1 MSTTERSVE
10 PNNTF
15 INKVRVGTSP
25 PLKSR
30 RDRFSYGYK
39 KSSEDGKIRIQKVI
53 LDSLKE
59 SDGLPAL
66 VYPQDYIFDI
76 AHLRTNGNLGELID
90 DMSNITNPEERFEM
104 VKSENRILRER
115 LHNALQREMK
125 AIKTFQKLAH
135 DNRLMHLKLKEYEN
149 ANKTRSLISDINE
162 DESRLLVNGNGCL
175 PVRTCNGG
183 HRKNARLTLDDIPTR
198 TRVDQS
204 TSTTDLSKILRDQST
219 STEDISAD
227 ALGTGEDVRKSNDDN
242 ESIKKNWKRGKS
254 MLGSEHRRELFKAKS
269 SPSIMKGAEDDD
281 LMTSLDVRVRSASLG
296 SQGSDRIDDYSL
308 NMSKRSSSSETIDSS
323 VNVMI
328 LPLNRRLSEKKII
341 SFPSNLDVVNEES
354 DFKDSKSG
362 VERSSLSSEMTQSA
376 SSDLESNSPCYTPTL
391 QKEFPEKLLAPLQ
404 TLQLHSKSLP
414 SALNQRQNPFQGNND
429 ENNVVTSKEKQST
442 SPRSLRRK
450 TVDFPRLKS
459 VQHHLSTRS
468 LPSETFK
475 SDRKSKKSES
485 RKETKRESSS
495 DDSDKEE
502 SVTSPTNRR
511 RQRYNANNPV
521 ADDIRKFQK
530 MLSTG
535 QIPQP
540 SHESDDEGDI
550 IQAYEAARSE
560 RHNCRRGSAVVQM
573 PASSVQMDLHVT
585 TEEPSG
591 NSMKRRLTGSHLALE
606 DKRSSRWTSILKN
619 KKKLLLQK
627 DRLRMSEDLKEY
639 LSTITRSAH
648 ISSETELSLY
658 KDSHWTHLMSV
669 TDETGKSR
677 RLSQVDNISLPES
690 EMKRREAVW
699 ELFHSEV
706 VYLTAH
712 LLVLKECFLEPLLDI
727 QNKGFLVSIDDK
739 KLFSNLEELCEVS
752 AKFAKDLLHLFKNEQ
767 KDQFGSTA
775 SVVTAFTKFKWT
787 VHPQY
792 ERYCLSYAKTLHY
805 LETLKQT
812 EHVPDFLKW
821 CESDPRCNRL
831 KLTDLLVAPFQH
843 LTKYPLLLKNIR
855 KRTSEADQQHAPL
868 TTTIKSVEDLI
879 QELEGNVTVI
889 RNYQKLKD
897 LQKNLVWP
905 SVGELDSKSFIPE
918 HLKNL
923 VSHQEC
929 GDILASPK
937 RELIYQGPL
946 TLYESTK
953 SEITAFLFD
962 DMLLLTLTKGAKK
975 GNRLRKISA
984 AASLPEMHG
993 VPSPLISRK
1002 TPDYTYIVW
1011 KQPLPI
1017 DRFILYDLDE
1027 YPGNSIKNGFVLV
1040 HISRFKQ
1047 AIAIH
1052 TLQASSQDVKN
1063 LWISKLKDAQTKWNE
1078 LMEQEDEQIKS
1089 QKNSP
1094 ADSRKRNMEDI
1105 ENRDVET
1112 DSESTETNS
1121 ESNEEMSNNAFGEE
1135 DIDVKQAI
1143 ADDTD
1148 ITECDINCNHEY
1160 TDEVYKPTRPL
1171 APRRK
1176 ISRLTSAI

>member
-1 MSTTERSVE
+1 CL
-10 PNNTF
+10 NN
-15 INKVRVGTSP
+15 VD
-25 PLKSR
+25 
-30 RDRFSYGYK
+30 DRTFSYGYK
-39 KSSEDGKIRIQKVI
+39 KST
-53 LDSLKE
+53 
-59 SDGLPAL
+59 L

-90 DMSNITNPEERFEM
+90 DMSNIANPEERFEM

-149 ANKTRSLISDINE
+149 VNKARLLNSDINE
-162 DESRLLVNGNGCL
+162 DESPLVNGNDCS
-175 PVRTCNGG
+175 PTQTYNGK
-183 HRKNARLTLDDIPTR
+183 HRKHARLSLENTQTR
-198 TRVDQS
+198 TTVDQNFRG
-204 TSTTDLSKILRDQST
+204 TDENSRLRSQD
-219 STEDISAD
+219 
-227 ALGTGEDVRKSNDDN
+227 
-242 ESIKKNWKRGKS
+242 
-254 MLGSEHRRELFKAKS
+254 RRELFKTKS
-269 SPSIMKGAEDDD
+269 SPSLMEGTDDD
-281 LMTSLDVRVRSASLG
+281 LIDSLEVRARSASLG
-296 SQGSDRIDDYSL
+296 SQDSDHIGDNGFPR
-308 NMSKRSSSSETIDSS
+308 NKKRSASSGTIDNS
-323 VNVMI
+323 VNVVTF
-328 LPLNRRLSEKKII
+328 PLNRILSGEKRII

-354 DFKDSKSG
+354 DFKDSKST
-362 VERSSLSSEMTQSA
+362 VNRSSLSSEMTQSA
-376 SSDLESNSPCYTPTL
+376 SSDLESNSPCHTPTL
-391 QKEFPEKLLAPLQ
+391 KKNFSENFLAPPNVSLQ
-404 TLQLHSKSLP
+404 ALHIHSQSLP
-414 SALNQRQNPFQGNND
+414 SALNTKRIRSHSNIEGNNND
-429 ENNVVTSKEKQST
+429 LTSKEKQST
-442 SPRSLRRK
+442 SPRCPRRN
-450 TVDFPRLKS
+450 TADFPRSKF
-459 VQHHLSTRS
+459 VEHHISTRS
-468 LPSETFK
+468 LPAESSK
-475 SDRKSKKSES
+475 SDRKEMS
-485 RKETKRESSS
+485 
-495 DDSDKEE
+495 
-502 SVTSPTNRR
+502 TSPATTRR
-511 RQRYNANNPV
+511 RRNIKNSPNDVAN
-521 ADDIRKFQK
+521 DIRKFQK

-535 QIPQP
+535 QISQL
-540 SHESDDEGDI
+540 SHESDDEEDI
-550 IQAYEAARSE
+550 LQAYEAARSK
-560 RHNCRRGSAVVQM
+560 RHGCRRGSAVVQL
-573 PASSVQMDLHVT
+573 PTSSMQMDLHVT
-585 TEEPSG
+585 TEQPLE
-591 NSMKRRLTGSHLALE
+591 NSEGRKRQLGSHLALE
-606 DKRSSRWTSILKN
+606 DKRSSRWSSLLKN

-639 LSTITRSAH
+639 LSTISRPTRIA
-648 ISSETELSLY
+648 SETELSLY
-658 KDSHWTHLMSV
+658 RETHWTHLMSV

-677 RLSQVDNISLPES
+677 RLSQANNVSLPES

-712 LLVLKECFLEPLLDI
+712 LLVLKECFLEPLRDI
-727 QNKGFLVSIDDK
+727 QNKGFLVTVDDK
-739 KLFSNLEELCEVS
+739 KIFSNVEDLCEVS

-775 SVVTAFTKFKWT
+775 SVVTAFTKFKGK

-792 ERYCLSYAKTLHY
+792 ERYCLSYSKTLHY

-812 EHVPDFLKW
+812 EHVQDFFKW

-855 KRTSEADQQHAPL
+855 KRTSEADKEQAPL

-918 HLKNL
+918 HLRHV

-946 TLYESTK
+946 TLYESAKTD
-953 SEITAFLFD
+953 ITAFLFD

-984 AASLPEMHG
+984 SANMPEMHG
-993 VPSPLISRK
+993 VPSPLMSRK
-1002 TPDYTYIVW
+1002 APDYTYIVW

-1017 DRFILYDLDE
+1017 DRFILYDLDD

-1063 LWISKLKDAQTKWNE
+1063 IWITKLRDAQTKWNE
-1078 LMEQEDEQIKS
+1078 LIEQENEQEKS
-1089 QKNSP
+1089 QNNSP
-1094 ADSRKRNMEDI
+1094 ADNRKRNNENI
-1105 ENRDVET
+1105 EYHRRMDT
-1112 DSESTETNS
+1112 DSESAGTNS
-1121 ESNEEMSNNAFGEE
+1121 ESNSNEDTSNHIFDEE
-1135 DIDVKQAI
+1135 DMDMQQTIAENTEI
-1143 ADDTD
+1143 ADTTD
-1148 ITECDINCNHEY
+1148 ITECDINSNHEHIN
-1160 TDEVYKPTRPL
+1160 DIYKQTRPK
-1171 APRRK
+1171 APPRK
-1176 ISRLTSAI
+1176 ISRLASAI